1 MNRYIK
7 TAIYYAI
14 LGLATGVFYREFT
27 KFNGVDGETSLAFI
41 HVHTLILGMIFFLI
55 LSLFEDK
62 FHISTFKS
70 FKVFNIFYN
79 AGLMTTIGIFL
90 VRGITEVLESNI
102 SRGLDK
108 ALSGIAG
115 LGHIS
120 LSIGLIT
127 MLLILNKASKKLN
140 NQTQKI

>member
-7 TAIYYAI
+7 VSIYYAI
-14 LGLATGVFYREFT
+14 LGLTAGVFYREFT
-27 KFNGVDGETSLAFI
+27 KFNGVAGGTSLAFI
-41 HVHTLILGMIFFLI
+41 HVHTLILGMMFFLI

-62 FHISTFKS
+62 FHMSTFKE
-70 FKVFNIFYN
+70 FKIFNIFYN
-79 AGLMTTIGIFL
+79 AGLMTTIAMFL
-90 VRGITEVLESNI
+90 VRGITEVLGSDI

-108 ALSGIAG
+108 SLNGIAG

-120 LSIGLIT
+120 LTIGLIT
-127 MLLILNKASKKLN
+127 MLLILNKASKKFD

>member
-7 TAIYYAI
+7 TSIYYAI
-14 LGLATGVFYREFT
+14 FGLAAGVFYREFT
-27 KFNGVDGETSLAFI
+27 KFNGVDGGTSLAFI
-41 HVHTLILGMIFFLI
+41 HVHTLMLGMMFFLV

-62 FHISTFKS
+62 FHMSTFKE
-70 FKVFNIFYN
+70 FKIFNIFYN

-90 VRGITEVLESNI
+90 VRGITEVLGSDL

-108 ALSGIAG
+108 SLNGIAG

-120 LSIGLIT
+120 LTIGLIT

-140 NQTQKI
+140 SQT

>member
-14 LGLATGVFYREFT
+14 LGLASGVFYREFT
-27 KFNGVDGETSLAFI
+27 KLNGVDGGTSLAFI
-41 HVHTLILGMIFFLI
+41 HVHTLILGMMFFLI

-62 FHISTFKS
+62 FHMSTFKS
-70 FKVFNIFYN
+70 FNIFNIFYN
-79 AGLMTTIGIFL
+79 VGLMTTIGIFL

>member
-7 TAIYYAI
+7 TSIYYAI
-14 LGLATGVFYREFT
+14 LGLVAGVFYREFT
-27 KFNGVDGETSLAFI
+27 NFNGLDGGTSLAFI

-62 FHISTFKS
+62 FHMSTFKR
-70 FKVFNIFYN
+70 FKIFNIFYN
-79 AGLMTTIGIFL
+79 VGLITTIGIFL